1 MMVLLLKESARDAC
15 RPRTNNSGKTASSWG
30 ELQLLTQALAYIE
43 TVRSL
48 LLLYIGKGKKSFLN
62 VLLIKPVMHFTV
74 GCKAV

>member
-1 MMVLLLKESARDAC
+1 MLMLLLKENTRDAFT
-15 RPRTNNSGKTASSWG
+15 PWTNNSGKTASSWG
-30 ELQLLTQALAYIE
+30 ELQLLTQALAYGE